1 MYVIRTYYYRKLRSW
16 NQFCIF
22 PLLMANNA
30 IKLFFLR
37 TRFSFRCTHTP
48 INYLKL
54 LMFKQKNIYYRQ
66 YIYTHIYVSIL

>member
-1 MYVIRTYYYRKLRSW
+1 MYVIRTYYYRKR
-16 NQFCIF
+16 NQFCIV

-37 TRFSFRCTHTP
+37 TRFSFRCTHTL

-54 LMFKQKNIYYRQ
+54 LMFKQKKYLYRQ